1 MNILS
6 TTEAIEHVS
15 GVFPSP
21 RVSVASLSGTT
32 PAAHVFLG

>member
-6 TTEAIEHVS
+6 TAEAIEHVS
-15 GVFPSP
+15 GMFLSP
-21 RVSVASLSGTT
+21 RVSVASLSGMT